1 MPKKPNQ
8 GRRRIHSN
16 PAAIAPKVP
25 EDAKLF
31 LNRELSLLSFF
42 RRVLEEALDENNP
55 LLERVKFLAIV
66 GSNLA
71 EFFMVRVAG
80 LMQQVGAGVIEMSI
94 DGLTPAQQL
103 AAVKNDARQ
112 LMNDARKCLH
122 NLIPLL
128 GSAGIHVL
136 DFAALDET
144 QKGYVKQY
152 FDVTVYPVLTPL
164 AYDPGRPF
172 PHISNMSLNLAVLLR
187 DEGGVRRFARVKVP
201 NTLPRLLKVP
211 PPAGAPGISGRD
223 AFEVY
228 LVWLEQVIVEHL
240 PRLFPGMQVL
250 DACPFRV
257 TRDAEVEIQ
266 DLEAEDLLES
276 VERGVRERR
285 FGSVVRLT
293 VDPRNA
299 RRYQEASRGKSE
311 PGRGRYLHLAPAS
324 GHERSDPVVCTRS
337 P

>member
-1 MPKKPNQ
+1 M
-8 GRRRIHSN
+8 
-16 PAAIAPKVP
+16 
-25 EDAKLF
+25 
-31 LNRELSLLSFF
+31 
-42 RRVLEEALDENNP
+42 
-55 LLERVKFLAIV
+55 KFLAIV

-80 LMQQVGAGVIEMSI
+80 LKQQIEAGVIELSI

-103 AAVKNDARQ
+103 AAVSKVARQ
-112 LMNDARKCLH
+112 LMNDARECLH
-122 NLIPLL
+122 NLLPLL
-128 GSAGIHVL
+128 GAAGVHIL
-136 DFAALDET
+136 DFAALDES
-144 QKGYVKQY
+144 QKAYVKQY

-187 DEGGVRRFARVKVP
+187 DEGGMRRFARVKVP

-211 PPAGAPGISGRD
+211 PPAGAPGSPGQDSHER
-223 AFEVY
+223 Y

-250 DACPFRV
+250 EAHPFRV
-257 TRDAEVEIQ
+257 TRDAEMAIQ

-293 VDPRNA
+293 VDLAMPDDIKKLLAENLGL
-299 RRYQEASRGKSE
+299 EA
-311 PGRGRYLHLAPAS
+311 GRYLHLAPAA
-324 GHERSDPVVCTRS
+324 GHERSDPVVRARS